1 MLMNCRKELFS
12 LPSGVRYLNHGY
24 MSPLS
29 RQVAAA
35 GEAAI
40 RRLSNPSE
48 IGPEDFFRDCNEA
61 RRLFARLINASDP
74 LRVAIV
80 PATSYAFS
88 QVARNTPLKK
98 GQSVVMVGQEFPSNY
113 YVWKR
118 ACDQSGAR
126 LRQIVPPCEGPAREA
141 KWNNA
146 ILEAIGRQ
154 TAVVTLSSVHWTD
167 GAIFDLERIGSRAR
181 EVGAAF
187 LVDGTQS
194 VGALPFD
201 VQRIR
206 PDALICA
213 SYKWLTAPYSI
224 GVAYFGE
231 RYDEG
236 VPIEET
242 WLVREGS
249 DDFAGLANYTE
260 RYRPGAI
267 RYDVGETS
275 NFVLAP
281 MLVAALRQV
290 LDWGAGAV
298 AEYAAALT
306 RNLIGEARSRGF
318 TVADDRWRSDHLFGL
333 RMPEGTD
340 PEQLR
345 ARLQEKRIQVSVR
358 GEAVRISAHLYND
371 DADVKALRDALMS

>member
-1 MLMNCRKELFS
+1 MDCRKELFS
-12 LPSGVRYLNHGY
+12 LPAGLHYLNHAY

-35 GEAAI
+35 GQAAI

-48 IGPEDFFRDCNEA
+48 IGPEDFFRDCNEV

-74 LRVAIV
+74 LRVAII
-80 PATSYAFS
+80 PATSYGFS
-88 QVARNTPLKK
+88 QVARNTPLAK
-98 GQSVVMVGQEFPSNY
+98 GQTVVMVGQEFPSNY

-126 LRQIVPPCEGPAREA
+126 LRQILSPRQDSSREA
-141 KWNNA
+141 AWNDA
-146 ILEAIGRQ
+146 IVEAIDRE

-167 GAIFDLERIGSRAR
+167 GTLFDLERIGSRAR

-187 LVDGTQS
+187 LVDGSQS

-201 VQRIR
+201 VQRVR

-213 SYKWLTAPYSI
+213 SYKWLTALYSI
-224 GVAYFGE
+224 SVAYFGE
-231 RYDEG
+231 RYDGG

-260 RYRPGAI
+260 RYRAGAI

-275 NFVLAP
+275 NFVLVP

-290 LDWGAGAV
+290 LDWGDGAV
-298 AEYAAALT
+298 AEYATALT
-306 RNLIGEARSRGF
+306 RDLVGEARSRGF

-340 PEQLR
+340 AEQLR
-345 ARLQEKRIQVSVR
+345 ARLQEKRIHVAVR
-358 GEAVRISAHLYND
+358 GDAVRISAHLYND
-371 DADVKALRDALMS
+371 DADVRALRDALMS